1 MFAAWSRATI
11 KLRWVGFAALLAT
24 IVAGLLMVR
33 GTIEA
38 LEPGGF
44 EVSGGRIRMIEAE
57 LAEPISADGKLR
69 AAFTLLEVERD
80 TPHGLDIAILDGPL
94 DVVP

>member
-11 KLRWVGFAALLAT
+11 KLRWVGVAALLAT
-24 IVAGLLMVR
+24 IVLGLVMVR

-44 EVSGGRIRMIEAE
+44 EVSGGRVARIEAE
-57 LAEPISADGKLR
+57 LAQRFDTAQVDLLILVSDEAQASLVAD
-69 AAFTLLEVERD
+69 
-80 TPHGLDIAILDGPL
+80 PHGRERL
-94 DVVP
+94 